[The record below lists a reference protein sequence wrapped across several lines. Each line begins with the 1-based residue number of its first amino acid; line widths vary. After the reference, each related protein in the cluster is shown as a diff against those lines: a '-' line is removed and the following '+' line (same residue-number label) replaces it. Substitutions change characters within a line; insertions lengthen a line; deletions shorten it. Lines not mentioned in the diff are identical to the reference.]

1 MSPSL
6 KAFGLIRQYE
16 GCNLTAYQDG
26 GGVWTIGY
34 GHTPAK
40 PGQVIVQ
47 GEAEGLLQADV
58 SIAARGVL
66 DALKVSVSQPELD
79 ALVVFV
85 FNVGQTQFA
94 GSTLLK
100 RLNAGDHLGAAREF
114 DKWCMVGGKPGG
126 TPVKGLLIRRMREAL
141 LFMGAE

>member
-6 KAFGLIRQYE
+6 KAFGLIRRFE
-16 GCNLTAYQDG
+16 GCKLESYQDG

-40 PGQVIVQ
+40 AGQTITTGQ
-47 GEAEGLLQADV
+47 AEALLQADV
-58 SIAARGVL
+58 SICSRLVK
-66 DALKVSVSQPELD
+66 DVLKVSVSQPEFD
-79 ALVVFV
+79 ALVVLS
-85 FNVGQTQFA
+85 FNIGAAQLI

-114 DKWCMVGGKPGG
+114 DKWCFDNGK
-126 TPVKGLLIRRMREAL
+126 PVKGLLIRRLREAL
-141 LFMGAE
+141 LFMDADG